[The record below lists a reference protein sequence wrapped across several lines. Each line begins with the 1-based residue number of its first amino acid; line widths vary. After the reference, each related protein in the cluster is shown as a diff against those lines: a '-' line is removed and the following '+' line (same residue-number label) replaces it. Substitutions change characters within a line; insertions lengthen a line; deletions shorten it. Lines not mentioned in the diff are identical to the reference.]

1 MFQVLEHK
9 NICEGKHLQCDTKYT
24 CDGIQCNCV
33 IDSSC
38 GDKKKKSK
46 VNLKKRLSRT
56 FSIDILT
63 DLHYNDL
70 KKFGATSVSL
80 SQEDSDLCSDQVCD
94 TEVYNN
100 EEKVCDGAA
109 IKQDCGTSLHC
120 RDMCS
125 CLVTA
130 NCEAEN
136 EVEETDYSDE
146 STTTEVMAVDEEET
160 LEENKSLDI
169 QNAVS

>member
-1 MFQVLEHK
+1 MK
-9 NICEGKHLQCDTKYT
+9 ASICSVTQSTHAMA
-24 CDGIQCNCV
+24 
-33 IDSSC
+33 SSVTVSLTHPVVTRER
-38 GDKKKKSK
+38 KVSK
-46 VNLKKRLSRT
+46 LFLRKRLSKT

-94 TEVYNN
+94 DEVYNN

-130 NCEAEN
+130 NCEAMD

-146 STTTEVMAVDEEET
+146 STTTEVMAVNEEET
-160 LEENKSLDI
+160 VEENKSLDI